1 MNSTAITKKLN
12 GKPEKLLAYFPIIVL
27 PMFAGVARPW
37 LWSGAAGIFLVIFA
51 LFLLVSKDLISPRG
65 LRKPLFL
72 LLPIL
77 AYPFVQIIPLPL
89 PLISVL
95 SPQRAQW
102 LHRSLDATGVSRWG
116 ASLSYVPLDTF
127 MSGLWILTLALFA
140 LVLRRSMRDG
150 IIEPGKLLAVLF
162 VVAGLEALYGIFQ
175 VLVSSAGHG
184 FVEGAHGT
192 FANRNHYAAFLG
204 MIWPLQLVWLWRLGG
219 KNNRTGSVYEKETR
233 REGREK
239 QLFFIFLTGLVL
251 LSLIFSGS
259 RGGIISLC
267 IGTTVLAYFGGRRS
281 RSIVPI
287 LIGCWVIILAYGS
300 IIGFE
305 GILKRFAEIEH
316 DAPGR
321 FKIWQFTWK
330 LICDNWLTGTGV
342 GTYRPV
348 IFLYQVFDTDLLQ
361 VGAAHCDYLQIA
373 SEWGLPFSLFIFS
386 LVWGYWWATARG
398 AAKKSAGE
406 QKPLE
411 TDEKLIRIGALASS
425 AAFLSHVWVEFNW
438 QIPANQLYFVILLV
452 LMRYKEPGSRKYEA
466 RSGNQDF
473 RSR

>member
-1 MNSTAITKKLN
+1 MNSTAITKNLN

-27 PMFAGVARPW
+27 PMFAGAARPW
-37 LWSGAAGIFLVIFA
+37 LWSGVAGIFLVIFA
-51 LFLLVSKDLISPRG
+51 LFLLVSKDLISVRDV
-65 LRKPLFL
+65 RKPLFL

-89 PLISVL
+89 SLISVL

-140 LVLRRSMRDG
+140 LVLHRSMRDG
-150 IIEPGKLLAVLF
+150 IIKPGKLLTVLF
-162 VVAGLEALYGIFQ
+162 LVAGLEALYGILQ

-184 FVEGAHGT
+184 FTEGAHGT

-204 MIWPLQLVWLWRLGG
+204 MIWPLQLVWLWRLDG
-219 KNNRTGSVYEKETR
+219 KNNRTSSFHQKETR
-233 REGREK
+233 RESREK

-267 IGTTVLAYFGGRRS
+267 MGTTVLAYFGGRHS

-305 GILKRFAEIEH
+305 GILNRFAEIEH

-330 LICDNWLTGTGV
+330 LICDHWLTGTGF

-373 SEWGLPFSLFIFS
+373 SEWGLPCSLLIFF

-398 AAKKSAGE
+398 AAKTSAGE
-406 QKPLE
+406 QKPLG
-411 TDEKLIRIGALASS
+411 TDERLIRVGALAGS

-452 LMRYKEPGSRKYEA
+452 LMRYKEPGSRKHEA
-466 RSGNQDF
+466 RSGNQGF